1 MYDLI
6 SLPSLPRMH
15 LNVSLP
21 SRLHQSLSCHR
32 RNGLCCPRYTR
43 PSPRKCCLLV
53 WLCINYQ
60 RADLG
65 QEAGEGLP
73 PELGTSEFL
82 TCLLPLI
89 GASGKWSD
97 LGIASYL
104 QQHHEEQ
111 RQRSKACTVH
121 SDCRGSDIGPSD
133 NEKKASGTGVSCRSN
148 PFHTQS

>member
-1 MYDLI
+1 
-6 SLPSLPRMH
+6 MH

-21 SRLHQSLSCHR
+21 SRLQQSLSCHR

-65 QEAGEGLP
+65 QEAGVGLP

-104 QQHHEEQ
+104 QQHHEIRGKGARHAQ
-111 RQRSKACTVH
+111 CIVTV
-121 SDCRGSDIGPSD
+121 RGSDIGPSD